1 MRTGEVKEIRLKGLT
16 STQNDYECGDG
27 ELQVCHNAINTGDG
41 LRPIQQ
47 AETVEEL
54 PEGWVGLVF
63 VHHTSQGDVYIM
75 VDGEGNAWWKR
86 KDGDGKTEITEPD
99 TGLFTEGNYQITSV
113 GNVLVVNFRGS
124 AGSTESSGSAVGLH
138 YYRWKEDDGGQY
150 KYIGQAPPDVGLE
163 FSAVH
168 YLGNIATDGT
178 IYMTNNF
185 LINTITDNM
194 EVKFRSDLQFTQ
206 GSMLSYEDAF
216 ENYPEYVNHLLGRVN
231 DTKAEARR
239 QGLFMEKFFVRTA
252 YRLYDGTYIMQSA
265 PVMIAPSMEDNPQ
278 IWPYYI
284 TAELKKDSAGKYYWE
299 LGVKSRLH
307 IKYFVLGVKSTASAA
322 DKERLKDWED
332 VIDRVCVFVTP
343 QMQDYTEDPKHMSL
357 VRKEKIPIYAYNGG
371 FNPEKVEDETVI
383 DGKGISELTEGISGQ
398 VWKKG
403 AYRSYIPSFSS
414 MGSAGEAV
422 CRQQPPPRYTD
433 YGGEVADMNWKVTEG
448 NNSGKQNGPSVME
461 KQEIDIYRGS
471 SLGHFYATLYHHQK
485 LNVEHEIT
493 NDSHMDESKKDYY
506 MRMFA
511 EFGGFHHI
519 VQFERK
525 PDTAEGQVEQ
535 QYLFYPLKEYTIEE
549 ACRLGASEDTGN
561 KTMEWPSM
569 EQNNS
574 SDVWPRKGEMITAPH
589 DLSFVKFPKDTLE
602 TLTART
608 DTLADD
614 YNSWQKVRPKLVH
627 TYNGRLNAANLKIGF
642 RDVPWTWMGGQ
653 TISAEAYNSG
663 NMRGQVVIETN
674 GVTTCAPLPQSWYRL
689 HVNAGYL
696 YYPHP
701 DAKRIEIV
709 SVTNYGWNWTVY
721 KIELKSHPYLHGAYF
736 FDEDFDLKN
745 YIEYEGSGEEGEA
758 EAMAALTKANGTVSH
773 PNYMYT
779 SEVDNPFF
787 FPSQGV
793 NAIGSGEIVAVK
805 SAAKAM
811 SEGTA
816 FGTMPLYVF
825 CTDGIW
831 PMSVG
836 ETGLFVATN
845 PPSRE
850 TLLGND
856 PNSALQ
862 IDNAIIF
869 LSERGLIQLVGE
881 RTTLLSGDLQERF
894 STFDVED
901 LPGWTRIMGKFGNA
915 GSTGSS
921 GTAGWMEADDFLKFI
936 QGARM
941 AFDYVNYRIIV
952 FKPYSTAD
960 ESTHTA
966 YVYDMKSKMWATMAN
981 TLTSAVEGYPASMVN
996 MTGKCGM
1003 TIIGQFDADAQAL
1016 VDDGM
1021 AFYTTRP
1028 MKLDKPDVLKTMR
1041 TLVERS
1047 ISHGGAKYLALWGS
1061 RDMVNWRLIGA
1072 VQGGKMPR
1080 ISGTPYKYVIVAGW
1094 SQLDIHGD
1102 VISRLTMEERDKYL
1116 DKIR

>member
-1 MRTGEVKEIRLKGLT
+1 MRTGEAKEIRLKGLT

-27 ELQVCHNAINTGDG
+27 ELQVCHNAINTGNG

-47 AETVEEL
+47 AETLEEL

-63 VHHTSQGDVYIM
+63 VHHTSQGDIFII
-75 VDGEGNAWWKR
+75 VDGDGNAWWKK
-86 KDGDGKTEITEPD
+86 KDGGGRTEITEPG

-113 GNVLVVNFRGS
+113 GNVLVVNFTGSNES
-124 AGSTESSGSAVGLH
+124 AGSTAGLH
-138 YYRWKEDDGGQY
+138 YYRWKEDGGGQY

-163 FSAVH
+163 FSLVH
-168 YLGNIATDGT
+168 YHGDVGSSGNTTYDDGF
-178 IYMTNNF
+178 N
-185 LINTITDNM
+185 INTHTDN
-194 EVKFRSDLQFTQ
+194 VTIKFRSDLQFTQ
-206 GSMLSYEDAF
+206 GSMLSYEEAF
-216 ENYPEYVNHLLGRVN
+216 EDYPEWLNHLLGRVN
-231 DTKAEARR
+231 NIKAEARR

-265 PVMIAPSMEDNPQ
+265 PVLIAPSMEDNPL
-278 IWPYYI
+278 IWPYKI
-284 TAELKKDSAGKYYWE
+284 GAELKKDSVGKYYWE
-299 LGVKSRLH
+299 LSVASKIML
-307 IKYFVLGVKSTASAA
+307 KYFVLCVKATASAA

-332 VIDRVCVFVTP
+332 VIDRVCVFITP
-343 QMQDYTEDPKHMSL
+343 QMQGYTEDPKHMVL
-357 VRKEKIPIYAYNGG
+357 TRKEKIPEYVSAGVGQPY
-371 FNPEKVEDETVI
+371 EVAEDSTVV
-383 DGKGISELTEGISGQ
+383 DGTGIGELTESISGEPWSQ
-398 VWKKG
+398 GV
-403 AYRSYIPSFSS
+403 YRAELVDRYPYFGMLASRRWS
-414 MGSAGEAV
+414 
-422 CRQQPPPRYTD
+422 PPRITVD
-433 YGGEVADMNWKVTEG
+433 GGDVPDWLWYMSEGDDADE
-448 NNSGKQNGPSVME
+448 QNGPSVM
-461 KQEIDIYRGS
+461 KSQEIDIYRGS
-471 SLGHFYATLYHHQK
+471 SLGHFYATLYRHQY
-485 LNVEHEIT
+485 LNVKHSIT
-493 NDSHMDESKKDYY
+493 NDSLMDESKKDYY

-525 PDTAEGQVEQ
+525 PDTMEGQVEQ

-549 ACRLGASEDTGN
+549 ACKLGMSEDTEN
-561 KTMEWPSM
+561 KTMEWPYLELNYAS
-569 EQNNS
+569 NI
-574 SDVWPRKGEMITAPH
+574 WPRKGETITAPF
-589 DLSFVKFPKDTLE
+589 DMSFVKFPKDTLD

-608 DTLADD
+608 DTLTDD
-614 YNSWQKVRPKLVH
+614 YNSWQKVMPKLVH
-627 TYNGRLNAANLKIGF
+627 TYNGRLNAANLEIGF
-642 RDVPWTWMGGQ
+642 SDAPWTWIGGQ
-653 TISAEAYNSG
+653 IMDDERNSRK
-663 NMRGQVVIETN
+663 MQGQVVIETN
-674 GVTTCAPLPQSWYRL
+674 GATACAALPQAFYRL
-689 HVNAGYL
+689 QANAGYF

-701 DAKRIEIV
+701 DAKRIELV
-709 SVTNYGWNWTVY
+709 SLYNGVEWTVY
-721 KIELKSHPYLHGAYF
+721 KIELKSHPFMHGAYF
-736 FDEDFDLKN
+736 FEEDFDFAD
-745 YIEYEGSGEEGEA
+745 YGTTYSSEA
-758 EAMAALTKANGTVSH
+758 EAMAALTQAEGTISH

-856 PNSALQ
+856 PNAALQ
-862 IDNAIIF
+862 IDNSIIF
-869 LSERGLIQLVGE
+869 LSERGLMQLIGE

-894 STFDVED
+894 STFDVDD
-901 LPGWTRIMGKFGNA
+901 LPGWTRIMGKFE
-915 GSTGSS
+915 STGTV
-921 GTAGWMEADDFLKFI
+921 GRLEADDFMKFI

-952 FKPYSTAD
+952 FKPYSTDD
-960 ESTHTA
+960 EGTHTA
-966 YVYDMKSKMWATMAN
+966 YVYDMRSKMWATMDS
-981 TLTSAVEGYPASMVN
+981 TLTSSVEGHPASLVN
-996 MTGKCGM
+996 MIGNEGA
-1003 TIIGQFDADAQAL
+1003 TIVGQFDTDAQTL
-1016 VDDGM
+1016 VGNGK

-1028 MKLDKPDVLKTMR
+1028 MKLDKPDVLKTVR

-1061 RDMVNWRLIGA
+1061 RDMVKWLPIGA
-1072 VQGGKMPR
+1072 VLGGKMPR
-1080 ISGTPYKYVIVAGW
+1080 ISGTPYKYFIVAGW

-1102 VISRLTMEERDKYL
+1102 TISRLTVEEMDKYQ